1 MEGRPGNNLDCGGKY
16 MEEMKVDMLDWMK
29 EDDNKGARHSPG
41 DSRGY
46 TRGLDEMRMILG
58 VENRGW
64 TIGECM

>member
-16 MEEMKVDMLDWMK
+16 MEEMKVGMLDWMK
-29 EDDNKGARHSPG
+29 EDD
-41 DSRGY
+41 SRGY
-46 TRGLDEMRMILG
+46 TCGLDEMRMILG

>member
-1 MEGRPGNNLDCGGKY
+1 

-29 EDDNKGARHSPG
+29 EDDNKGARRSPG